1 MTALS
6 AAVIG
11 SRPLATAPQRFV
23 DSAPAGTLE
32 DLHIRGEDV
41 HVWLASLDLPERL
54 VRPLWSLLDDQE
66 RRRAAR
72 FVRAGDRR
80 KFVVARGTLRRLLGS
95 YLGTNSAEVR
105 IAYSERGKPFLE
117 DAAGTTFNVS
127 HSGEL
132 ALYAIA
138 CGRRVGVDVERL
150 RPELSL
156 EDVARQ
162 LFSPAEWAALQR
174 LDGECRRRA
183 LLDCWVRKEAYIK
196 ARGDGLYFGLDRF
209 TVSLGPAGPAELLA
223 VDEAGEVDRWRLEA
237 LVPAAG
243 YVAALAVEGRDW
255 QLSCWKWRHPLD
267 A

>member
-1 MTALS
+1 MAALSQALS
-6 AAVIG
+6 AGFVEPPPG
-11 SRPLATAPQRFV
+11 TTPQ
-23 DSAPAGTLE
+23 E
-32 DLHIRGEDV
+32 LHIGGDDV
-41 HVWLASLDLPERL
+41 HVWLAPLDMPERL
-54 VRPLWSLLDDQE
+54 VRSLWSLLDDQE
-66 RRRAAR
+66 RGRAAR
-72 FVRAGDRR
+72 FVRAEDRR

-95 YLGTNSAEVR
+95 YLGTNAARVR

-150 RPELSL
+150 RPELNL

-162 LFSPAEWAALQR
+162 LFSRAEWAALQR
-174 LDGECRRRA
+174 LDGRCRRWA
-183 LLDCWVRKEAYIK
+183 LLECWVRKEAYIK
-196 ARGDGLYFGLDRF
+196 ARGDGLHFGLDRF
-209 TVSLGPAGPAELLA
+209 TVSLGPASPARLLA
-223 VDEAGEVDRWRLEA
+223 VDEAGEVERWRLEA

-243 YVAALAVEGRDW
+243 YAAALAVEGCDW
-255 QLSCWKWRHPLD
+255 QLSCWKWRHPSH